1 MRHACMV
8 NGFDDLSVTNL
19 DGLDGVEQIKVCVAY
34 RLRGKRIETMPS
46 SHLDLLECQ
55 PVYEVFAGWKK
66 DTSQC
71 QTWASL
77 PPKAR
82 QYLKAISQMTQC
94 ALSSVSVGPDRLQT
108 IRLN

>member
-1 MRHACMV
+1 MV

-19 DGLDGVEQIKVCVAY
+19 DGLDGVEQIKLCVAY

-66 DTSQC
+66 IPVNVRPGRRFRS
-71 QTWASL
+71 
-77 PPKAR
+77 R
-82 QYLKAISQMTQC
+82 QGNILRPSAK
-94 ALSSVSVGPDRLQT
+94 
-108 IRLN
+108 